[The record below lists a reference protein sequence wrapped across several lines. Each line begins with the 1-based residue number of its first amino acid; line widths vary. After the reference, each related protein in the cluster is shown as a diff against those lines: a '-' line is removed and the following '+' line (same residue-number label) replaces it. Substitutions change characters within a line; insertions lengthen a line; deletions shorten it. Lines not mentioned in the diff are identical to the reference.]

1 MMVGRMVQTKD
12 NEGTGQ
18 TGMFYRSPVVT
29 SRSDLFPKLVAMQK
43 LVGARNFVVTKA
55 AASGFPNKKK
65 LTCELENWGM
75 NAAEQST
82 QFIRAVGDIL
92 LDHIETSLLPVIWR
106 NKNAGGFADLP
117 DVPALLRRIEND
129 TLPYAGLAL
138 PVRLGTIGNGYIVFC
153 GTNLVLDNEVVIEQ
167 HIKCC
172 EIMVDMLALDER
184 KAAPSEAL
192 SEREIACLQLAGD
205 GRISEEIAVKLGLSV
220 HTVNAYLGSATI
232 KLDSVNRIQAIA
244 KAIRLGYIH

>member
-1 MMVGRMVQTKD
+1 MVGRMVQTKD
-12 NEGTGQ
+12 NEGSGQ

-29 SRSDLFPKLVAMQK
+29 SRSDLFPKLVSMQK

-75 NAAEQST
+75 NAAEQSA

>member
-1 MMVGRMVQTKD
+1 MVQTKD
-12 NEGTGQ
+12 NEGTSQ
-18 TGMFYRSPVVT
+18 SSGMFYRSPVVT

-75 NAAEQST
+75 NAAEQSA

-117 DVPALLRRIEND
+117 DVPALMRRIEND

-153 GTNLVLDNEVVIEQ
+153 GSNLVLDNEVVIEQ

-172 EIMVDMLALDER
+172 
-184 KAAPSEAL
+184 
-192 SEREIACLQLAGD
+192 
-205 GRISEEIAVKLGLSV
+205 
-220 HTVNAYLGSATI
+220 
-232 KLDSVNRIQAIA
+232 
-244 KAIRLGYIH
+244 

>member
-1 MMVGRMVQTKD
+1 MVGRMVQTKD

-18 TGMFYRSPVVT
+18 TGMFYRSPVAT

-65 LTCELENWGM
+65 MTCELENWGM

-153 GTNLVLDNEVVIEQ
+153 GSNLVLDNEVVIEQ

>member
-1 MMVGRMVQTKD
+1 MVGRMVQTKD

-18 TGMFYRSPVVT
+18 TGMFYRSPVAT

-65 LTCELENWGM
+65 MTCELENWGM

-129 TLPYAGLAL
+129 TLPYAGLAM

>member
-1 MMVGRMVQTKD
+1 MVGRMVQTKD

-18 TGMFYRSPVVT
+18 TGMFYRSPVAT

-129 TLPYAGLAL
+129 TLPYAGLAM